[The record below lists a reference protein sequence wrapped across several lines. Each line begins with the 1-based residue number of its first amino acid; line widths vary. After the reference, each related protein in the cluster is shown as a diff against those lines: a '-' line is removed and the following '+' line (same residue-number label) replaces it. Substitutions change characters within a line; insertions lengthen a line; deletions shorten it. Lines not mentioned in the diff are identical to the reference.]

1 MEKREKDSLTGAE
14 LWYTNTARAGERET
28 EREGEGRGGGKV
40 RGIALIAGRR
50 AAGPHILKA
59 QPFYICTNCFL
70 LFSERRY

>member
-1 MEKREKDSLTGAE
+1 M
-14 LWYTNTARAGERET
+14 
-28 EREGEGRGGGKV
+28 

-50 AAGPHILKA
+50 VAGPQILKA